1 LFAKVESFEL
11 WNPGTWSEVFA
22 KTISSFF
29 YKNYD
34 LFSLKKQLEILILPI
49 SFNLNILPI
58 WLVHGLVG

>member
-29 YKNYD
+29 LQNYD
-34 LFSLKKQLEILILPI
+34 LFSLKKQLEILVLPI
-49 SFNLNILPI
+49 SLKF
-58 WLVHGLVG
+58 